1 MQLTFGKQVETASTC
16 DELSTVIDTAIARR
30 VGTFTSPAAA
40 KAWNDIASVARTLA
54 WVSDVELGGQVLLH
68 GDDASA
74 ATQCAALLE
83 SFVNHRTD
91 AQKAG
96 GGSIVCLL
104 LERSDAAVRALGGT
118 LAVRVAR

>member
-1 MQLTFGKQVETASTC
+1 MQLTLENETKAPIA
-16 DELSTVIDTAIARR
+16 DELSIVIDTAIARR
-30 VGTFTSPAAA
+30 VGTLTPPAVA
-40 KAWNDIASVARTLA
+40 KAWNVIANVARTLA
-54 WVSDVELGGQVLLH
+54 WVSEVELGGHVMLH

-83 SFVNHRTD
+83 AFIVGRTD

-96 GGSIVCLL
+96 GAGLVCPL

-118 LAVRVAR
+118 LAVKVAR

>member
-1 MQLTFGKQVETASTC
+1 MQLTFGKQVEAASTC
-16 DELSTVIDTAIARR
+16 DELSVVIATATARR
-30 VGTFTSPAAA
+30 VGTFTAPAVA
-40 KAWNDIASVARTLA
+40 KAWNDIAHVARTLA
-54 WVSDVELGGQVLLH
+54 WLSDVQLGGYAPVH

-83 SFVNHRTD
+83 AFINSRTD

-96 GGSIVCLL
+96 GAGLVCPL

-118 LAVRVAR
+118 LAVKVAR

>member
-1 MQLTFGKQVETASTC
+1 MQLTLGKQQATIEVC
-16 DELSTVIDTAIARR
+16 DELSVVIATATARR
-30 VGTFTSPAAA
+30 VGTFTSPAVA
-40 KAWNDIASVARTLA
+40 KAWNDIAHVAKTLA
-54 WVSDVELGGQVLLH
+54 WLSDVQLGGYAPVH

-96 GGSIVCLL
+96 GAGLVCPL

-118 LAVRVAR
+118 LAVKVAR